1 MRRRLTS
8 LGLLAFLGLGTM
20 AFAQVTGTV
29 NDASNLPE
37 ADVEVKVKGT
47 DKVTYT
53 DENGN
58 FNIDAKVGDTL
69 VINGKEF
76 KVTSNNLGAV
86 KFTDETK
93 ELDEVVVIGF
103 GQVKS
108 IKEVTGSTSTMT
120 SKAIE
125 DVPVASVDK
134 MLQGRVSGVQ
144 TGNASGQPGGMAS
157 VRVRGISSI
166 NGSTNPIWIVDGV
179 RVASGDLTRNNTTG
193 NILASMNPD
202 DIESVTVLKDAVS
215 TAVYGADAG
224 AGVIIVTTKS
234 GRKGAAKFNFSSSIG
249 WNDRA
254 VDTYRGFSADEYKTY
269 LRDQVNN
276 LYNVNYSIQDYVNGN
291 LPGIPANQTTL
302 RANMKN
308 ILSSPY
314 STNWQEETQR
324 KGFQQNVDFNVSGAN
339 DRLSYYASA
348 NYFKQESVIKNSD
361 YKRLAFTNKIAY
373 QATDKLKLSTDFQM
387 SYSNLKSLPDGGG
400 FANPILSQFFNRPTD
415 PVRNEDGTYYWNPT
429 TGRLSNSQF
438 NPAALLDLNYS
449 KAQTARIFANF
460 KAEYDIWKNIKYTL
474 VFAPEYINIEEDKY
488 YSPLHGDGFTRNGM
502 SNAYVSRYFNFNVQN
517 IVSWNQKYDLHNV
530 GVSLI
535 QEAYKAESKFLS
547 ASGQNVGSP
556 NLETLTNFVVP
567 LGYAGSRGIS
577 SRWGYAATAHYDYD
591 KLILIDA
598 SYRRDILSQFMPGQ
612 KEGDFWSAGVGV
624 DVARIGGLKGNN
636 TLSMMKLRASYGKI
650 GNQVSANP
658 YALYSYTSNYN
669 DAAGAGYGGIF
680 NPNLSWET
688 VNPFNIGIDFGFL
701 NDRIKFSAEYFNK
714 KTKDLIT
721 SVPLSGSQ
729 GMTSYVD
736 NIGSLVNKG
745 FEFSLNADIFRGDR
759 NQFNWNLGFNLST
772 LDNEITEL
780 YGGEVKGSTTIM
792 REGEG
797 VRTFYL
803 RKWAG
808 VDAANGDPLWY
819 LNGKDGATTNDY
831 NKAVQEVQGSFLS
844 NVFGG
849 LNTTLAYQGFSLDL
863 QFTYGFGGKIYDDW
877 ASYTFSDGQ
886 YSMNY
891 PGYGNVMGDY
901 WTPENTTASNPKPVY
916 GGNKR
921 SNQASTRFLYD
932 SDYIRLSNA
941 RLAYTFDSKMLK
953 GTGLGSVQMYVMA
966 NNAWT
971 HNFDDRLKF
980 DPETNI
986 AGYTNLSLPVLKT
999 FLLGVNVSF

>member
-8 LGLLAFLGLGTM
+8 LGLLAFLGLGTV

-37 ADVEVKVKGT
+37 ADIEVKVKGT

-76 KVTSNNLGAV
+76 KVTSTNLGTLNYSNKSDV
-86 KFTDETK
+86 D
-93 ELDEVVVIGF
+93 LGEVVVVGF
-103 GQVKS
+103 GQTKT
-108 IKEVTGSTSTMT
+108 IQEITGATSTMS
-120 SKAIE
+120 SKAIA

-166 NGSTNPIWIVDGV
+166 NGVTSPIWIVDGV
-179 RVASGDLTRNNTTG
+179 RVSSGDLTRNNTTG

-224 AGVIIVTTKS
+224 AGVIVITTKS

-254 VDTYRGFSADEYKTY
+254 VDTYRGFTGQEYKDY
-269 LRDQVNN
+269 LNVAVNN
-276 LYNVNYSIQDYVNGN
+276 YLGTSYTNEQIANGAIN
-291 LPGIPANQTTL
+291 ATFANIF
-302 RANMKN
+302 K
-308 ILSSPY
+308 SPY
-314 STNWQEETQR
+314 STNWQEETMK

-339 DRLSYYASA
+339 DKLSYYASA
-348 NYFKQESVIKNSD
+348 NYFKQESVIKNSN
-361 YKRLAFTNKIAY
+361 YKRLAFTNKLTY
-373 QATDKLKLSTDFQM
+373 QATDKLKLATDIQL
-387 SYSNLKSLPDGGG
+387 SYSNMATLPDGGG
-400 FANPILSQFFNRPTD
+400 FANPILSSYFNRPTD
-415 PVRNEDGTYYWNPT
+415 PAYNADGSYYWNPST
-429 TGRLSNSQF
+429 SRLSNSQF
-438 NPAALLDLNYS
+438 NPVALLDMNYS

-488 YSPLHGDGFTRNGM
+488 YNPLHGDGFSRGGM
-502 SNAYVSRYFNFNVQN
+502 KNDYVNRYFNFNVQN
-517 IVSWNQKYDLHNV
+517 ILSWNKKMDVHNL

-535 QEAYKAESKFLS
+535 QEAYKSDYKGLN
-547 ASGQNVGSP
+547 ASGQTVGSP
-556 NLETLTNFVVP
+556 SLETLSNFVVP
-567 LGYAGSRGIS
+567 LGYGGSRTIT

-591 KLILIDA
+591 KLFLLDA

-612 KEGDFWSAGVGV
+612 KAGDFWSVGAGF
-624 DVARIGGLKGNN
+624 DIARMGNIKGNG
-636 TLSMMKLRASYGKI
+636 TLSMMKLRASYGKL

-658 YALYSYTSNYN
+658 YGLYSYTTNYN
-669 DAAGAGYGGIF
+669 DFAAAGYSGVN

-688 VNPFNIGIDFGFL
+688 VNPLNVGIDFGFL
-701 NDRIKFSAEYFNK
+701 KDRIKFSAEYFHK
-714 KTKDLIT
+714 TTKDLIY
-721 SVPLSGSQ
+721 SLPVSGSQ
-729 GMTSYVD
+729 GLTSYTD
-736 NIGSLVNKG
+736 NVGELVNKG

-759 NQFNWNLGFNLST
+759 NQFNWNVGFNLST

-780 YGGEVKGSTTIM
+780 YGGEVKGSTTILK
-792 REGEG
+792 EGEG
-797 VRTFYL
+797 VRTYYL

-808 VDAANGDPLWY
+808 VDPTNGDPLWY
-819 LNGKDGATTNDY
+819 INGKDGETTNNY
-831 NKAVQEVQGSFLS
+831 NLAQQEVQGSFIS
-844 NVFGG
+844 DIYGG
-849 LNTTLAYQGFSLDL
+849 FNTAMAYKGFSLDL
-863 QFTYGFGGKIYDDW
+863 QFTFGFGGKIYDDW

-886 YSMNY
+886 YTLNY
-891 PGYGNVMGDY
+891 PGYGDVMGDY

-916 GGNKR
+916 GGNKL
-921 SNQASTRFLYD
+921 SNRASTRFLYD
-932 SDYIRLSNA
+932 ADYIRLSNA
-941 RLAYTFDSKMLK
+941 RVAYTFDSKTLS
-953 GTGLGSVQMYVMA
+953 GSGLNSVQVFVMA

-986 AGYTNLSLPVLKT
+986 AGYTNLSLPVLKS

>member
-8 LGLLAFLGLGTM
+8 LGLLAFLGLGTV

-37 ADVEVKVKGT
+37 ADIEVKVKGT

-76 KVTSNNLGAV
+76 KVTSTNLGTLNYSNKSDV
-86 KFTDETK
+86 D
-93 ELDEVVVIGF
+93 LGEVVVVGF
-103 GQVKS
+103 GRTVS
-108 IKEVTGSTSTMT
+108 VKEVTGSTSTMT

-166 NGSTNPIWIVDGV
+166 NGVTSPIWIVDGV
-179 RVASGDLTRNNTTG
+179 RVSSGDLTRNNTTG

-224 AGVIIVTTKS
+224 AGVIVITTKS

-254 VDTYRGFSADEYKTY
+254 VDTYRGFTGQEYKDY
-269 LRDQVNN
+269 LNVAVNN
-276 LYNVNYSIQDYVNGN
+276 YLGTSYTNVQIAKGAINATF
-291 LPGIPANQTTL
+291 ANIF
-302 RANMKN
+302 K
-308 ILSSPY
+308 SPY
-314 STNWQEETQR
+314 STNWQEETMK

-339 DRLSYYASA
+339 DKLSYYASA
-348 NYFKQESVIKNSD
+348 NYFKQESVIKNSN
-361 YKRLAFTNKIAY
+361 YKRLAFTNKLTY
-373 QATDKLKLSTDFQM
+373 QATDKLKLATDIQL
-387 SYSNLKSLPDGGG
+387 SYSNMATLPDGGG
-400 FANPILSQFFNRPTD
+400 FANPILSSYFNRPTD
-415 PVRNEDGTYYWNPT
+415 PAYNADGSYYWNPST
-429 TGRLSNSQF
+429 SRLSNSQF
-438 NPAALLDLNYS
+438 NPVALLDMNYS

-488 YSPLHGDGFTRNGM
+488 YNPLHGDGFSRGGM
-502 SNAYVSRYFNFNVQN
+502 KNDYVNRYFNFNVQN
-517 IVSWNQKYDLHNV
+517 ILSWNKKMDVHNL

-535 QEAYKAESKFLS
+535 QEAYKSDYKGLN
-547 ASGQNVGSP
+547 ASGQTVGSP
-556 NLETLTNFVVP
+556 SLETLSNFVVP
-567 LGYAGSRGIS
+567 LGYGGSRTIT

-591 KLILIDA
+591 KLFLLDA
-598 SYRRDILSQFMPGQ
+598 SYRRDILSQFMPG
-612 KEGDFWSAGVGV
+612 KKAGDFWSVGVGL
-624 DVARIGGLKGNN
+624 DVARMGNIKGNG

-658 YALYSYTSNYN
+658 YGLYSYTTNYN
-669 DAAGAGYGGIF
+669 DFAAAGYSGVI

-688 VNPFNIGIDFGFL
+688 VNPLNVGIDFGFL
-701 NDRIKFSAEYFNK
+701 KDRIKFSAEYFHK
-714 KTKDLIT
+714 TTKDLIY
-721 SVPLSGSQ
+721 SLPVSGSQ
-729 GMTSYVD
+729 GLTSYTD
-736 NIGSLVNKG
+736 NVGELVNKG

-759 NQFNWNLGFNLST
+759 NQFNWNVGFNLST

-780 YGGEVKGSTTIM
+780 YGGEVKGSTTILK
-792 REGEG
+792 EGEG
-797 VRTFYL
+797 VRTYYL

-808 VDAANGDPLWY
+808 VDPTNGDPLWY
-819 LNGKDGATTNDY
+819 INGKDGETTNNY
-831 NKAVQEVQGSFLS
+831 NLAQQEVQGSFIS
-844 NVFGG
+844 DIYGG
-849 LNTTLAYQGFSLDL
+849 FNTAMAYKGFSLDL
-863 QFTYGFGGKIYDDW
+863 QFTFGFGGKIYDDW

-886 YSMNY
+886 YTLNY
-891 PGYGNVMGDY
+891 PGYGDVMGDY

-916 GGNKR
+916 GGNKL
-921 SNQASTRFLYD
+921 SNRASTRFLYD
-932 SDYIRLSNA
+932 ADYIRLSNA
-941 RLAYTFDSKMLK
+941 RVAYTFDSKTLS
-953 GTGLGSVQMYVMA
+953 GSGLNSVQVFVMA

-986 AGYTNLSLPVLKT
+986 AGYTNLSLPVLKS